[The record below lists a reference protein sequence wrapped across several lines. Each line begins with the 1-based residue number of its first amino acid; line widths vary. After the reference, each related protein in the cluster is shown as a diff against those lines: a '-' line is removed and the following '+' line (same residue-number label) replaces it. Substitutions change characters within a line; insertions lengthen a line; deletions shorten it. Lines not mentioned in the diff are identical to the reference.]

1 MEQNEKD
8 PINQTEENVVS
19 NNEQPVEEA
28 TAETV
33 VENTNEPINYE
44 AKIAEL
50 NDKYLRLYSEFDNYR
65 KRTIKEKSDII
76 RSAGED
82 VFKAIMPTIDDFER
96 AIKANETVT
105 EIEPIKE
112 GISLIYHKLKVL
124 RRKKNA
130 RLRDFLKNKRSFSDK
145 RVYQIIR
152 SILEFYFKQ
161 GLEKWSEAAV
171 GDVPVFSISELDAIK
186 SYFMYRR
193 MKPETAKHFADI
205 IHNL

>member
-19 NNEQPVEEA
+19 NNEQPVEET

-33 VENTNEPINYE
+33 AENSNEPINYE
-44 AKIAEL
+44 EKISEL

-82 VFKAIMPTIDDFER
+82 VFKVIMPSIDDFER

-105 EIEPIKE
+105 EVEPIKE
-112 GISLIYHKLKVL
+112 GISLIYHKLKL
-124 RRKKNA
+124 ACTAK
-130 RLRDFLKNKRSFSDK
+130 
-145 RVYQIIR
+145 
-152 SILEFYFKQ
+152 
-161 GLEKWSEAAV
+161 GLEPMDTIGKAFNADYMESITSIPAPSEDMKGKVVDEVEKGYKLGDKVIRFAKVVV
-171 GDVPVFSISELDAIK
+171 GA
-186 SYFMYRR
+186 
-193 MKPETAKHFADI
+193 
-205 IHNL
+205 

>member
-19 NNEQPVEEA
+19 NNEQPVEET

-96 AIKANETVT
+96 AIKANETVN

-112 GISLIYHKLKVL
+112 GISLIYHKLKVACTA
-124 RRKKNA
+124 K
-130 RLRDFLKNKRSFSDK
+130 
-145 RVYQIIR
+145 
-152 SILEFYFKQ
+152 
-161 GLEKWSEAAV
+161 GLEPMDTIGKTFNADYMESITSIPSPSEDMKGKVIDEVEKGYKLGDKVIRFAKVVV
-171 GDVPVFSISELDAIK
+171 GS
-186 SYFMYRR
+186 
-193 MKPETAKHFADI
+193 
-205 IHNL
+205 